1 VTKAWKACAK
11 KWRSI
16 VKQVDAECAQAH
28 ECELAAIRTSRA
40 TAQRLKDAEAVIE
53 AARAWKE
60 SAYGLKADDDLFRAV
75 IAYDKKHG
83 GGG

>member
-1 VTKAWKACAK
+1 VTKAERDALREMDCLS
-11 KWRSI
+11 SI
-16 VKQVDAECAQAH
+16 GPTMRALLDA
-28 ECELAAIRTSRA
+28 LD
-40 TAQRLKDAEAVIE
+40 DADAVIK

-75 IAYDKKHG
+75 IAYDQKHG